1 VRVDDLFLL
10 LASFTIVL
18 LVAMNI
24 ATTYRT
30 LLDALDA
37 APSDRLFVLEWH
49 DGDDY
54 HSATFGD
61 FRRRASKHACFLK
74 QQGVRCGDRV
84 VFVMPQGIALM
95 AAFVGSMSLG
105 ALPAILAYPNKKV
118 DAAKYS
124 SGLRGVTA
132 TLKAPHVV
140 VDANFPKDLM
150 GDVSTGG
157 ATKLIHAPDSIEIES
172 LGELDPVDLS
182 IHPQGLAFIQHSAG
196 TTGLQKGVALSHAAV
211 LRQLSHL
218 VEVLKVSALDRLY
231 SWLPLYHDMG
241 LIACFMMPMVCHL
254 SVIMQPPAE
263 WVLRPETMLK
273 LIHDRKCTL
282 AWLPNFTFQFVP
294 RRTSAVTRSQYDMSS
309 LRALVNCSE
318 PVKTE
323 SMSEFYEAFARH
335 GLKREALQ
343 SSYAMAE
350 NAFAVTQSGP
360 EGPLQI
366 YADGQRFRSEHLI
379 DEVPST
385 AQGAIPFTS
394 SGRLLPQNQA
404 RIVSET
410 GETLPSLH
418 VGEILIKSNSLFEGY
433 FNRPDLTAQV
443 MIDGWYRTGDFG
455 FFHGEELFVVGRKKD
470 LLIIGGENI
479 YPQDV
484 EEIVCAHPAVHD
496 GRSVALGLFNPDL
509 GTEELVIVAEVEQQE
524 ALEKSTQIERELR
537 AKVFA
542 EMGIAVRFLFLK
554 PPRWI
559 VKSTAGKPARST
571 TREKLLGEHPTL
583 LGQRVV
589 DLRP

>member
-24 ATTYRT
+24 ATSYRT

-49 DGDDY
+49 DVGDC
-54 HSATFGD
+54 HSVTFGD
-61 FRRRASKHACFLK
+61 FRRRASQHACFLK

-118 DAAKYS
+118 DSAKYS
-124 SGLRGVTA
+124 SGLGGVTA

-140 VDANFPKDLM
+140 VDANFPKDLI
-150 GDVSTGG
+150 GDVSTSG
-157 ATKLIHAPDSIEIES
+157 ATKLIHSPDSIES
-172 LGELDPVDLS
+172 LGELDPVHLS
-182 IHPQGLAFIQHSAG
+182 LHPQGLAFIQHSAG
-196 TTGLQKGVALSHAAV
+196 TTGLQKGVALSHSAV

-218 VEVLKVSALDRLY
+218 VEVLNVSAVDRLY

-241 LIACFMMPMVCHL
+241 LIACFMLPMVCHL

-273 LIHDRKCTL
+273 LIHDHKCTL

-294 RRTSAVTRSQYDMSS
+294 RRASAVSRSPYDMSS
-309 LRALVNCSE
+309 LRALINCSE

-323 SMSEFYEAFARH
+323 SMSEFYEAFANQ

-350 NAFAVTQSGP
+350 NVFAVTQSEP

-379 DEVPST
+379 DEVPSNT
-385 AQGAIPFTS
+385 EGAISFTS

-410 GETLPSLH
+410 GETLPALH
-418 VGEILIKSNSLFEGY
+418 VGEILIKSDSLFDGY

-455 FFHGEELFVVGRKKD
+455 FFHGAELFVVGRKKD

-484 EEIVCAHPAVHD
+484 EEIVCSHPAVHD
-496 GRSVALGLFNPDL
+496 GRAVALGLFNPGL
-509 GTEELVIVAEVEQQE
+509 GTEELVVVAEVEQQE
-524 ALEKSTQIERELR
+524 VLEKSAQIERELR
-537 AKVFA
+537 AKVFV
-542 EMGIAVRFLFLK
+542 EMGVSVRFLFLK

-559 VKSTAGKPARST
+559 VKSTAGKLARST
-571 TREKLLGEHPTL
+571 TREKLLREYPGL
-583 LGQRVV
+583 GGQRME
-589 DLRP
+589 DL

>member
-1 VRVDDLFLL
+1 
-10 LASFTIVL
+10 
-18 LVAMNI
+18 
-24 ATTYRT
+24 
-30 LLDALDA
+30 
-37 APSDRLFVLEWH
+37 
-49 DGDDY
+49 
-54 HSATFGD
+54 
-61 FRRRASKHACFLK
+61 LK

-118 DAAKYS
+118 DSAKYS

-140 VDANFPKDLM
+140 VDANFPKDLI
-150 GDVSTGG
+150 GDVSTSG
-157 ATKLIHAPDSIEIES
+157 ATKLIHSPDSIES
-172 LGELDPVDLS
+172 LGELDPVHLS
-182 IHPQGLAFIQHSAG
+182 LHPQGLAFIQHSAG
-196 TTGLQKGVALSHAAV
+196 TTGLQRGVALSHSAV

-218 VEVLKVSALDRLY
+218 VEVLNVSAVDRLY

-241 LIACFMMPMVCHL
+241 LIACFMLPMVCHL

-273 LIHDRKCTL
+273 LIHDHKCTL

-294 RRTSAVTRSQYDMSS
+294 RRASAVSRSPYDMST
-309 LRALVNCSE
+309 LRALINCSE

-323 SMSEFYEAFARH
+323 SMSEFYEAFANQ

-350 NAFAVTQSGP
+350 NVFAVTQSEP

-379 DEVPST
+379 DEVPSNT
-385 AQGAIPFTS
+385 EGAISFTS

-418 VGEILIKSNSLFEGY
+418 VGEILIKSDSLFDGY

-455 FFHGEELFVVGRKKD
+455 FFHGAELFVVGRKKD

-484 EEIVCAHPAVHD
+484 EEIVCSHPAVHD
-496 GRSVALGLFNPDL
+496 GRAVALGLFNPGL
-509 GTEELVIVAEVEQQE
+509 GTEELVVVAEVEQQE
-524 ALEKSTQIERELR
+524 VLEKSAQIERELR
-537 AKVFA
+537 AKVFV
-542 EMGIAVRFLFLK
+542 EMGVSVRFLFLK

-559 VKSTAGKPARST
+559 VKSTAGKLARST
-571 TREKLLGEHPTL
+571 TREKLLREYPG
-583 LGQRVV
+583 LGSQRME
-589 DLRP
+589 DL

>member
-1 VRVDDLFLL
+1 
-10 LASFTIVL
+10 
-18 LVAMNI
+18 MNI
-24 ATTYRT
+24 AAAGYRT
-30 LLDALDA
+30 LLDALEA
-37 APSDRLFVLEWH
+37 APADRPFVLEWH
-49 DGDDY
+49 DADD
-54 HSATFGD
+54 HQSVTFGD
-61 FRRRASKHACFLK
+61 FRRRASQHACFLK
-74 QQGVRCGDRV
+74 KQGVRCGDRV
-84 VFVMPQGIALM
+84 ALVMPQGITLM
-95 AAFVGSMSLG
+95 AAFIGSMSLG
-105 ALPAILAYPNKKV
+105 ALPAILAYPNMKV
-118 DAAKYS
+118 DSAKYS

-140 VDANFPKDLM
+140 VDAHFPKDLI
-150 GDVSTGG
+150 GDLSTSS
-157 ATKLIHAPDSIEIES
+157 ATKLIHSPDSIES
-172 LGELDPVDLS
+172 LGELDRVDRS

-218 VEVLKVSALDRLY
+218 VEVLKVVAVDRLY

-273 LIHDRKCTL
+273 LIHDHKCTL

-309 LRALVNCSE
+309 LRAVVNCSE

-323 SMSEFYEAFARH
+323 SMSEFYEAFAHH

-350 NAFAVTQSGP
+350 NVFAVTQSGAK
-360 EGPLQI
+360 GPLQI
-366 YADGQRFRSEHLI
+366 YADGQRFRGEHLI

-385 AQGAIPFTS
+385 APGAIPFTS
-394 SGRLLPQNQA
+394 SGCLLPHNQA

-418 VGEILIKSNSLFEGY
+418 VGEIEIKSDSLFDGY
-433 FNRPDLTAQV
+433 FNRPDLTAEA
-443 MIDGWYRTGDFG
+443 MTDGWYRTGDLG

-484 EEIVCAHPAVHD
+484 EEIVCGHPAIHD
-496 GRSVALGLFNPDL
+496 GRAVALGLFNPDL
-509 GTEELVIVAEVEQQE
+509 GTQDLVVVAEVERQE
-524 ALEKSTQIERELR
+524 LLETSVQIERQLR
-537 AKVFA
+537 ARIFA
-542 EMGIAVRFLFLK
+542 EIGVAVRFLFLK
-554 PPRWI
+554 PPKWI

-571 TREKLLGEHPTL
+571 TCEKLLREEAG
-583 LGQRVV
+583 
-589 DLRP
+589 LRRCE